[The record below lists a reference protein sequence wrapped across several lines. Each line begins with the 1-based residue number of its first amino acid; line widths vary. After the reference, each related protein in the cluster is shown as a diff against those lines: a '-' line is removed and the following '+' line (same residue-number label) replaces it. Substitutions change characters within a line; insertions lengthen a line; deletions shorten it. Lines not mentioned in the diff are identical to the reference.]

1 MNILFDHQ
9 IFSIQKY
16 GGISN
21 YFYNLIQNLE
31 TEKSLNVKIFSPL
44 YINEYIRNLKST
56 SVTGLKLNLNKFFL
70 NEFINKTLMNYGISR
85 FKPDIIHSTY
95 YNIYDTKIKKILT
108 VYDMIHEKYPN
119 YFKNQGFTELK
130 KLSCNH
136 ADHIICISNNTKIDL
151 VEKFKIK
158 EEKISVIYLG
168 ADHLN
173 KIESSKKNIEF
184 RFILYVGS
192 RKNYKNFSL
201 LLNAY
206 KKNKQLQNDYKII
219 CYGGERVDEI
229 TKKEII
235 ALNIPLKNIIFL
247 KGSDSDLKNLYE
259 KASLFVYPSI
269 EEGFG
274 IPPLEAINLNCP
286 ILISNI
292 PVFNEVMGSNV
303 NYFNSGDENDLLK
316 QMENILYN
324 KFDYKNNHKELEFLK
339 KKYSWKNCSN
349 KTKELYNKII

>member
-44 YINEYIRNLKST
+44 YINEYISNLKST

-130 KLSCNH
+130 NFL
-136 ADHIICISNNTKIDL
+136 AIMPII
-151 VEKFKIK
+151 
-158 EEKISVIYLG
+158 
-168 ADHLN
+168 
-173 KIESSKKNIEF
+173 
-184 RFILYVGS
+184 
-192 RKNYKNFSL
+192 
-201 LLNAY
+201 
-206 KKNKQLQNDYKII
+206 
-219 CYGGERVDEI
+219 
-229 TKKEII
+229 
-235 ALNIPLKNIIFL
+235 
-247 KGSDSDLKNLYE
+247 
-259 KASLFVYPSI
+259 
-269 EEGFG
+269 
-274 IPPLEAINLNCP
+274 
-286 ILISNI
+286 
-292 PVFNEVMGSNV
+292 
-303 NYFNSGDENDLLK
+303 
-316 QMENILYN
+316 
-324 KFDYKNNHKELEFLK
+324 
-339 KKYSWKNCSN
+339 
-349 KTKELYNKII
+349 